1 MKLDVGCGHQPK
13 GIVNVDLFVE
23 ATNHR
28 SDDQRECND
37 SPLNPKTI
45 PNLIRAD
52 AQSLPFRD
60 NVFDDAV
67 SCHVIEHVPNP
78 TRMLREMLRVVK
90 PGGSIQVVCPHRMA
104 HRRKKR
110 LHINQFNLKWFKQ
123 TLRRLDTVQ
132 NSQIEYSNW
141 KCLPHSAFALFR
153 LPSEITVNARKIE
166 GGVMFA
172 D

>member
-1 MKLDVGCGHQPK
+1 VRLDVGCGHQPK
-13 GIVNVDLFVE
+13 GAVNVDLFLE

-28 SDDQRECND
+28 SIDQRQRND
-37 SPLNPKTI
+37 SPLDPKRI

-52 AQSLPFRD
+52 AQFLPFRD
-60 NVFDDAV
+60 DVFDDAV

-90 PGGSIQVVCPHRMA
+90 PAGFIQVVCPHRLD

-123 TLRRLDTVQ
+123 TLRMLDSVQ
-132 NSQIEYSNW
+132 NSQVAYSNW
-141 KCLPHSAFALFR
+141 KCLPHVSFTVFR
-153 LPSEITVNARKIE
+153 LPSEITVNARKV
-166 GGVMFA
+166 GGG
-172 D
+172 